1 MVLPRHVRRPA
12 ASVAAALICAVTI
25 VLADSSPAL
34 AAPELHVS
42 KTSGIADGEKI
53 TVYGTGFKA
62 GLTDLALGQCIA
74 DPATATDCNLTGG
87 AEFVSTDD
95 SGKTKTLTLTIAKS
109 WSDGAKNCDDG
120 CVIAAQLLPSSHS
133 EEDVAANKVQVKITF
148 GAGGG
153 GTTSPTKTATPT
165 KTSTSTKSATAGS
178 SKSSTAAAG
187 ALPKTGPGQEWATVV
202 LIGSAL
208 LLPGAGLLILLPA
221 RRRRMA
227 GFQ

>member
-1 MVLPRHVRRPA
+1 MVLPRHLRRLA
-12 ASVAAALICAVTI
+12 ASVAAGLICAVAV
-25 VLADSSPAL
+25 VLVDTSPAL

-53 TVYGTGFKA
+53 TVYGTGFTA

-87 AEFVSTDD
+87 AEFVSTDG

-109 WSDGAKNCDDG
+109 WSDGAKTCDDG

-133 EEDVAANKVQVKITF
+133 EEEVAANKVQVEISF
-148 GAGGG
+148 GTGG
-153 GTTSPTKTATPT
+153 GTSTSP
-165 KTSTSTKSATAGS
+165 TSTKSATATS
-178 SKSSTAAAG
+178 SKSSSAAAG
-187 ALPKTGPGQEWATVV
+187 ALPRTGPGMEWATVV

-208 LLPGAGLLILLPA
+208 LLPGVGLLILLPA

>member
-1 MVLPRHVRRPA
+1 MVLSRHLRRLA
-12 ASVAAALICAVTI
+12 ASVAAGLICAFAV
-25 VLADSSPAL
+25 VLVDTAPAL

-87 AEFVSTDD
+87 AEFVSTDG

-109 WSDGAKNCDDG
+109 WSDGAKTCDDG

-133 EEDVAANKVQVKITF
+133 EEDVAANKVQVKISF
-148 GAGGG
+148 GTGG
-153 GTTSPTKTATPT
+153 GTTTSPTATST
-165 KTSTSTKSATAGS
+165 TTSTSTKSATASS
-178 SKSSTAAAG
+178 SKSSSAATG

-208 LLPGAGLLILLPA
+208 LLPGIGLLVLLPA
-221 RRRRMA
+221 RRRRVA
-227 GFQ
+227 GFR

>member
-1 MVLPRHVRRPA
+1 MVLPRHLRRLA
-12 ASVAAALICAVTI
+12 AAVAAGLICAVTV
-25 VLADSSPAL
+25 VLVDTSPAL

-42 KTSGIADGEKI
+42 RTSGIADGEKI
-53 TVYGTGFKA
+53 TVYGTGFTA

-87 AEFVSTDD
+87 AEFVSTDG

-109 WSDGAKNCDDG
+109 WSDGAKTCDDG

-133 EEDVAANKVQVKITF
+133 EEEVAANKVQVEISF
-148 GAGGG
+148 GTGGG
-153 GTTSPTKTATPT
+153 GTSTSPTA
-165 KTSTSTKSATAGS
+165 TSTKSSTKSATATS
-178 SKSSTAAAG
+178 SKSSSAAAG
-187 ALPKTGPGQEWATVV
+187 ALPKTGPGMEWATVV

-208 LLPGAGLLILLPA
+208 LLPGVGLLILLPA